1 MNSNTNS
8 RELFSFKR
16 TSNQSNIIQTNQTS
30 IKTTNITKSV
40 IIQGVA
46 NQTVVS
52 KNGDIYTIGTVPSH
66 NFTATNI
73 PNSSNDSSEGY
84 SIGSR
89 WIYSVINREYVCT
102 DATIGAAVWNE
113 TTNNITNYVLTDST
127 TASTV
132 STVYITLPSMSLIP
146 PAGTYNISFSTSM
159 GTNASAEIG
168 YCIIYVGAATLP
180 HTERR
185 VQTIRG
191 TNVIANIH
199 TQAIVSVNG
208 SEVVEI
214 QYKCATATNIDVYS
228 RSIILLKME

>member
-16 TSNQSNIIQTNQTS
+16 IPNQNNIIQTNQTS

-46 NQTVVS
+46 NQTTVS
-52 KNGDIYTIGTVPSH
+52 KNGDIYTIGTVPYH
-66 NFTATNI
+66 NFAATSL
-73 PNSSNDSSEGY
+73 PNATNDSSENY

-89 WIYSVINREYVCT
+89 WIYSAIGKEYVCS
-102 DATIGAAVWNE
+102 DATVGAAVWSE
-113 TTNNITNYVLTDST
+113 TTNNISNFVLTNT
-127 TASTV
+127 AIASTV
-132 STVYITLPSMSLIP
+132 STTYITLPGMSLTP
-146 PAGTYNISFSTSM
+146 PAGTYNVSFSGSM
-159 GTNASAEIG
+159 GTNVAGEIG

-180 HTERR
+180 HTERM
-185 VQTIRG
+185 VQTSG
-191 TNVIANIH
+191 TSVIANIH
-199 TQAIVSVNG
+199 TQAILSVNG

-228 RSIILLKME
+228 RSIILLKVE